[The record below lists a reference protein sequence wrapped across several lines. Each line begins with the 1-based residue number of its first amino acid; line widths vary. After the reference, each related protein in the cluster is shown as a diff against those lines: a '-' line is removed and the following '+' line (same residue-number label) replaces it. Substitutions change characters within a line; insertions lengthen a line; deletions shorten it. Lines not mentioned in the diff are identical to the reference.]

1 MTVYE
6 REDRPGGLLMYGIPN
21 MKLEKWVID
30 RRVKI
35 LQDEGIEFVMNA
47 DVGGNV
53 SAEELQDK
61 YDAVVLCCGAK
72 PGP

>member
-1 MTVYE
+1 
-6 REDRPGGLLMYGIPN
+6 MYGIPN

-35 LQDEGIEFVMNA
+35 LQGSEGIEFVMNA

-53 SAEELQDK
+53 R
-61 YDAVVLCCGAK
+61 C
-72 PGP
+72 

>member
-35 LQDEGIEFVMNA
+35 MQDEGIEFVMNA

-53 SAEELQDK
+53 SAEELAGQ
-61 YDAVVLCCGAK
+61 V
-72 PGP
+72 